1 MEKDMTAVEK
11 DGRATLCTSKTA
23 RSDNSKRI
31 AKVNRYLIRREYRKQ
46 CVIGLQE
53 FKTMAYEELYLTLA
67 NFAHEQWQQLPA
79 HASQW
84 ERGQVDGLF
93 WALDKLDEI
102 VIK

>member
-11 DGRATLCTSKTA
+11 DGRATPSTSKTQ
-23 RSDNSKRI
+23 RLDSSRRI
-31 AKVNRYLIRREYRKQ
+31 AKVNQYLIRREYRKR
-46 CVIGLQE
+46 CAIGLQE
-53 FKTMAYEELYLTLA
+53 LRTMAYEELYLALA
-67 NFAHEQWQQLPA
+67 NFAHEQWEQLPI

-102 VIK
+102 VVK